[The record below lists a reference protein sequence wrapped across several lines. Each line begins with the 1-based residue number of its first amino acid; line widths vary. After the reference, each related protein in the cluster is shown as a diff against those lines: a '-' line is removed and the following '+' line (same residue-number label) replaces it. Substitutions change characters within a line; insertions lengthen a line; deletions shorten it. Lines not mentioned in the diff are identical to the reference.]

1 MLKEE
6 LDLKQKLPSS
16 IASIIVADF
25 VTDLITANVLVA
37 TSAEAEP
44 VEQAFASASEVLI
57 TEASSTTVAI
67 DIVTAS
73 EQPSEDS

>member
-44 VEQAFASASEVLI
+44 VE
-57 TEASSTTVAI
+57 
-67 DIVTAS
+67 
-73 EQPSEDS
+73 